1 MANAYPNPEL
11 ELLNTKIKNSIDQT
25 LENIG
30 TDSVYERVLKSIEE
44 KKLQKVETE
53 STYERVLKR
62 LEDKDIKVDAFSNE
76 RSYINALPETY
87 KEKTLRYIDV
97 FRDHPEI
104 VHDYIKAIKEWGSE
118 KDAKKA
124 GSTAELLYPNKL
136 LTKVLKDPEYEKDA
150 RRFFMI
156 MNPMQGEK
164 IYDLSLRADETGL
177 LKQKEYEDKFS
188 TKILGGVSDAYQGS
202 VREVT
207 KAVARLVDMGL
218 NTQSLA
224 YIEENWPE
232 ASKSESALRRTAEGL
247 AEFGIDLWLGGKIL
261 KSFGWVA
268 KRAAPGQTKQLV
280 DKLSKTKAK
289 KDKWGRVI
297 EDPYGNIVQTS
308 SIAKRLGFWTLP
320 VKYGLGRTVT
330 SDPDQTSFG
339 EGFGLVTRA
348 DTSKMTNREKA
359 VHDLKWKLAHGAEGT
374 ALIAGLTVA
383 LKGTLGAAGW
393 TAKNVLGP
401 PLKIAG
407 DWVVNPI
414 AKVAASRMTGIPQ
427 LVKGIKNAGGF
438 ITQKI
443 PPLAQWQFFSIG
455 AGPLRERI
463 MGLADKFLMAPV
475 RTRGQLTKEA
485 KDIMR
490 KGEDQVRNYR
500 KNVDLDLKRIDSS
513 IYKMLKTGFASRLF
527 TQSSAVAGKQ
537 YWDDVIRFLRQEL
550 KRDQLPAELQAP
562 AQNIRN
568 LIESLSKKIEP
579 YVKSEE
585 VKEEIIKNLGKY
597 LTTSYEIFQGSF
609 KPSRAKIDA
618 AQKYFVGLLQQTKGG
633 KFFNV
638 KEGAPLWVE
647 LNRQAS
653 RMVDDVLAYG
663 RGVEG
668 TTPLERLNAITALVT
683 PANILVKKGKSL
695 PTVIEELMGKVTDP
709 RAIIVDTVT
718 KQAQLISHLE
728 THKQILKEGLRAGWI
743 VKDPAEWMMGKLGIT
758 APWVGRNLV
767 PIKAITR
774 PSQIDIGKLYQWGT
788 KKDGGFY
795 HTTPEIAG
803 AIASDALMSDI
814 LISSTF
820 ASVYKPF
827 LAAKTTAQLS
837 KTVLSLMTQTRNFET
852 AAFFSLLNGHIGS
865 QASVLDAMKLTFGEV
880 VGVGGKISPEVMKK
894 KLTEYLKYGVTDSSV
909 VAGEVE
915 AVIGDIVSNRWA
927 STDALFKY
935 LINNPIFRKAT
946 EFYQASDNV
955 WKAYGYEF
963 TKSQLLPAIP
973 RNGFTV
979 ANARK
984 LGFRVEPNRTVDYTW
999 KDLVSQQYREVFGK
1013 RWNPENAD
1021 GTLKTYAES
1030 IKEISGQYIRNVYP
1044 NYGMVPNL
1052 VKNWRRFPVGN
1063 FVAFQSEIIR
1073 NLYNVGV
1080 YGTREITSSNPWL
1093 RQMGARRIMG
1103 LTGTMY
1109 GFGKGLGLMT
1119 GALTNID
1126 EDFIIK
1132 YQRFFSPWYDKN
1144 STLYPISK
1152 MERDKDGWPS
1162 WWTLNFSREQPFEAA
1177 QDAFATFVNGMF
1189 DPVDK
1194 SDRWYAERF
1203 FKSFFYDYDEK
1214 KKGGFTLLL
1223 EPFLTETILG
1233 EGLLDI
1239 TPLDWGIPGA
1249 RGGKDRRGKII
1260 YDITNDD
1267 WDVILAK
1274 AAGHLV
1280 QTITPTTFVNMG
1292 KIMSA
1297 YEQEV
1302 DRAANRYNTTNEI
1315 LKLFLGLGA
1324 KKENPRN
1331 SVTYVI
1337 SDFSKRVREINNT
1350 FKRNAFEPQH
1360 LMDNPLNFIEEFEK
1374 LQKSMYR
1381 EKSRVAEF
1389 LSLLEEMNIPYGQIR
1404 REFKDRQNF
1413 GNMTM
1418 GFLKRNAF
1426 DAAKLPPREM
1436 TAILPRLVIKLN
1448 NAYAKEIADGTRD
1461 AFTLNDIYPVQDLQ
1475 GIIRKWMNV
1484 PLGLSDEELEEYFM
1498 GGKKLPDDKTSM
1510 IMPPMDITEQKQV
1523 ASVKP
1528 QVPLNAANVSAE
1540 VIASKPDQNVVGST
1554 GLTATET
1561 AWLSN
1566 EEKAMRLKQKGL
1578 A

>member
-1 MANAYPNPEL
+1 MADAFQNIDL
-11 ELLNTKIKNSIDQT
+11 EQINKDVEKKVKGILDNLDLESIDQQVKEKLST
-25 LENIG
+25 IEA
-30 TDSVYERVLKSIEE
+30 LKS
-44 KKLQKVETE
+44 
-53 STYERVLKR
+53 
-62 LEDKDIKVDAFSNE
+62 DDAFSDD

-104 VHDYIKAIKEWGSE
+104 VQDYIKAIKEWGTE

-124 GSTAELLYPNKL
+124 GSTAELLNPLKL
-136 LTKVLKDPEYEKDA
+136 LTKVLKNPEYEQDA

-156 MNPMQGEK
+156 MNPLQGEK
-164 IYDLSLRADETGL
+164 VYDLSLRDDELGI
-177 LKQKEYEDKFS
+177 LKQKEWQDKTS
-188 TKILGGVSDAYQGS
+188 TKILGGVTDAFQGT
-202 VREVT
+202 VKELT
-207 KAVARLVDMGL
+207 KTVARLVDWGL
-218 NTQSLA
+218 DTKSLA
-224 YIEENWPE
+224 YIESNWPE
-232 ASKSESALRRTAEGL
+232 AKKSESGIRKLTEDL
-247 AEFGIDLWLGGKIL
+247 TEFGIDIWLGGKIL

-268 KRAAPGQTKQLV
+268 TKAAPGQTKRIV
-280 DKLSKTKAK
+280 EKLSKTKAK

-297 EDPYGNIVQTS
+297 EDPFGNIVQTS
-308 SIAKRLGFWTLP
+308 SIAKKLGFWALP
-320 VKYGLGRTVT
+320 VKYGLGRSVT
-330 SDPDQTSFG
+330 SDPEQATLA
-339 EGFGLVTRA
+339 ENFGLVTRE
-348 DTSKMTNREKA
+348 DTSKMTNKEKA
-359 VHDLKWKLAHGAEGT
+359 VHDFKWKLAHGGEGT
-374 ALIAGLTVA
+374 ALIGGLTVA
-383 LKGTLGAAGW
+383 FSGALGTLGW

-407 DWVVNPI
+407 DYIVNPL
-414 AKVAASRMTGIPQ
+414 AQVAASRMTGIPQ
-427 LVKGIKNAGGF
+427 LVQGIRNAGGF
-438 ITQKI
+438 ITKPI
-443 PPLAQWQFFSIG
+443 PPLEQWQFFSIG
-455 AGPLRERI
+455 AGPLKERI
-463 MGLADKFLMAPV
+463 MALADKFVLTPI
-475 RTRGQLTKEA
+475 RTRGPLTQEA
-485 KDIMR
+485 KAIMR
-490 KGEDQVRNYR
+490 KGEDEVRAYR

-550 KRDQLPAELQAP
+550 KRDQLPAELQVP

-597 LTTSYEIFQGSF
+597 LTTSYEIFQGSY

-618 AQKYFVGLLQQTKGG
+618 AQKYFIGLLQQTKGG

-638 KEGAPLWVE
+638 KEGAPLWIE

-668 TTPLERLNAITALVT
+668 TTPTERLAAITALIT
-683 PANILVKKGKSL
+683 PANILVKKGRSL

-728 THKQILKEGLRAGWI
+728 THKQILKEGLRAGWM
-743 VKDPAEWMMGKLGIT
+743 VKDPKEWMMGKLGIT

-767 PIKAITR
+767 PIKTITR
-774 PSQIDIGKLYQWGT
+774 PSQIDIGKLYQWKAGKET
-788 KKDGGFY
+788 GFY
-795 HTTPEIAG
+795 YTTPEIAG
-803 AIASDALMSDI
+803 AIASDALATDI
-814 LISSTF
+814 LISSAF
-820 ASVYKPF
+820 GSVYKPF

-880 VGVGGKISPEVMKK
+880 VGVGGKIDPGVMKR

-909 VAGEVE
+909 VAGEIE

-935 LINNPIFRKAT
+935 LIRNPIFRKAT

-973 RNGFTV
+973 RNGLTV

-984 LGFRVEPNRTVDYTW
+984 MGFKVEPNRTVDYNW
-999 KDLVSQQYREVFGK
+999 RDLVSQQYREVFNRK
-1013 RWNPENAD
+1013 WNPENTD

-1030 IKEISGQYIRNVYP
+1030 IKEIAGQYIRNVYP

-1052 VKNWRRFPVGN
+1052 VKNWRRLPVGN

-1080 YGTREITSSNPWL
+1080 YGTREITSSNSWI

-1109 GFGKGLGLMT
+1109 GFGKGLALMT
-1119 GALTNID
+1119 DALTNID
-1126 EDFIIK
+1126 EDFIIR

-1152 MERDKDGWPS
+1152 MEKDKDGWPS

-1177 QDAFATFVNGMF
+1177 QDAIATFVNGMF
-1189 DPVDK
+1189 DPIDK
-1194 SDRWYAERF
+1194 DDKWYAERF

-1214 KKGGFTLLL
+1214 KKGGFTQLL

-1233 EGLLDI
+1233 EALLDI

-1267 WDVILAK
+1267 WDVIIGK

-1280 QTITPTTFVNMG
+1280 QSITPTTFINMG

-1302 DRAANRYNTTNEI
+1302 DRAANRYNTTNEV

-1337 SDFSKRVREINNT
+1337 SDFSKRVKAVNGT
-1350 FKRNAFEPQH
+1350 FKRRAFEPQL
-1360 LMDNPLNFIEEFEK
+1360 LMDNPLNLIEEFEK
-1374 LQKSMYR
+1374 LQKNLYR
-1381 EKSRVAEF
+1381 EKSRVSDF
-1389 LSLLEEMNIPYGQIR
+1389 LALLEEMNIPYGQIR

-1413 GNMTM
+1413 GNKTM

-1426 DAAKLPPREM
+1426 DSANLPPREW
-1436 TAILPRLVIKLN
+1436 TSILPRLVERLN
-1448 NAYAKEIADGTRD
+1448 RAHAKEIADGTKE
-1461 AFTLNDIYPVQDLQ
+1461 AFTLNDIYPIQQLNM
-1475 GIIRKWMNV
+1475 IRQKWMNV
-1484 PLGLSDEELEEYFM
+1484 PLGLSNEELDEYFM
-1498 GGKKLPDDKTSM
+1498 GGKKLPDDTSM
-1510 IMPPMDITEQKQV
+1510 ILPAPEVSEPKQV

-1540 VIASKPDQNVVGST
+1540 VIASQPDQNVVGST

-1561 AWLSN
+1561 AYLSN

>member
-1 MANAYPNPEL
+1 MADAFQNVDL
-11 ELLNTKIKNSIDQT
+11 EKINQDVKKTVQEVLKNIDVGSIRQSVRDTIKSLDLPKSID
-25 LENIG
+25 
-30 TDSVYERVLKSIEE
+30 SFS
-44 KKLQKVETE
+44 
-53 STYERVLKR
+53 
-62 LEDKDIKVDAFSNE
+62 ED
-76 RSYINALPETY
+76 RSYINALPEKY

-97 FRDHPEI
+97 FRDNPEI
-104 VHDYIKAIKEWGSE
+104 VQDYIKAIKEWGTE
-118 KDAKKA
+118 KAAKKA
-124 GSTAELLYPNKL
+124 GSTAELLYPSKL
-136 LTKVLKDPEYEKDA
+136 LGKVLKDPKYEKDA
-150 RRFFMI
+150 RRFFVI
-156 MNPMQGEK
+156 MHPFQGEAA
-164 IYDLSLRADETGL
+164 YDVSLRSDKIGI
-177 LKQKEYEDKFS
+177 LKKKEYEDKLS
-188 TKILGGVSDAYQGS
+188 TKILGGTTDAFQGT
-202 VREVT
+202 VR
-207 KAVARLVDMGL
+207 ALSQNIARLVDMGL
-218 NTQSLA
+218 DTKTLA
-224 YIEENWPE
+224 YIEANWPE
-232 ASKSESALRRTAEGL
+232 AKKSESGLRRLTEDL
-247 AEFGIDLWLGGKIL
+247 AGFGIDVFLGGKIL
-261 KSFGWVA
+261 KGFGWVA
-268 KRAAPGQTKQLV
+268 KRAAPGQTKKIV
-280 DKLSKTKAK
+280 EKLSKTKAK

-308 SIAKRLGFWTLP
+308 SIAKKLGFWGLP

-330 SDPDQTSFG
+330 SDPDQTSYG
-339 EGFGLVTRA
+339 ESFGLVTRA
-348 DTSKMTNREKA
+348 DTSKMTNRQKA
-359 VHDLKWKLAHGAEGT
+359 VHDLKWNLVHGSEGT
-374 ALIAGLTVA
+374 ALVGGLTVA
-383 LKGTLGAAGW
+383 FNKVLGVAGW
-393 TAKNVLGP
+393 AAKNIAGP
-401 PLKIAG
+401 PLKAVG
-407 DWVVNPI
+407 DYVANPLSKMM
-414 AKVAASRMTGIPQ
+414 AYEYKGVGMP
-427 LVKGIKNAGGF
+427 LVMKGIKNAGGF
-438 ITQKI
+438 ITKPI
-443 PPLAQWQFFSIG
+443 PPLEKWQFFSVG

-463 MGLADKFLMAPV
+463 MGLADKFVLAPI

-490 KGEDQVRNYR
+490 KGEDQVRAYR
-500 KNVDLDLKRIDSS
+500 KNVDLDLKQIDSA

-537 YWDDVIRFLRQEL
+537 YWDDVIRFLKQEL
-550 KRDQLPAELQAP
+550 KVDQLPVELRGP
-562 AQNIRN
+562 AQNIRS
-568 LIESLSKKIEP
+568 LIEKLSRKIEP
-579 YVKSEE
+579 YVKSED
-585 VKEEIIKNLGKY
+585 VKEEIIKNMGKY
-597 LTTSYEIFQGSF
+597 LTTSYEIFQGSY

-633 KFFNV
+633 KFFDV

-647 LNRQAS
+647 LHRQAS

-668 TTPLERLNAITALVT
+668 TTPTERLNAITALVT

-709 RAIIVDTVT
+709 RAIIVDTIT

-728 THKQILKEGLRAGWI
+728 THKQMLKEGLRSGWI
-743 VKDPAEWMMGKLGIT
+743 VKNPKEWMMGKLGIT

-767 PIKAITR
+767 PIKTITR

-803 AIASDALMSDI
+803 AIASDALATDV
-814 LISSTF
+814 LINSVF
-820 ASVYKPF
+820 GSVYKPF

-865 QASVLDAMKLTFGEV
+865 QASVLDAMKITFGEV
-880 VGVGGKISPEVMKK
+880 VGVGGKINPELMKR

-909 VAGEVE
+909 VAGEIE
-915 AVIGDIVSNRWA
+915 AVIGDIVANRWA
-927 STDALFKY
+927 TTDALFKY
-935 LINNPIFRKAT
+935 LMNNPIFRKAT

-973 RNGFTV
+973 IRGLTV
-979 ANARK
+979 ANARR
-984 LGFRVEPNRTVDYTW
+984 LGFKVEPNRTVDYNW

-1021 GTLKTYAES
+1021 GTLKTYGES
-1030 IKEISGQYIRNVYP
+1030 IKEIAGQYIRNVYP

-1052 VKNWRRFPVGN
+1052 VKNWRRLPVGN

-1080 YGTREITSSNPWL
+1080 YGTREMTSSNPWI

-1103 LTGTMY
+1103 LTGTLY
-1109 GFGKGLGLMT
+1109 GFGKGLSLMT
-1119 GALTNID
+1119 DVLTDID
-1126 EDFIIK
+1126 ANFITR
-1132 YQRFFSPWYDKN
+1132 YQRFFAPWYDKN

-1177 QDAFATFVNGMF
+1177 QDAMATFINGMF
-1189 DPVDK
+1189 NPLDK

-1214 KKGGFTLLL
+1214 KKGGFTQLL

-1233 EGLLDI
+1233 EALLDI
-1239 TPLDWGIPGA
+1239 MPKDFGIPGA

-1260 YDITNDD
+1260 YDAANDS
-1267 WDVILAK
+1267 WDEIIAK
-1274 AAGHLV
+1274 AAGHL
-1280 QTITPTTFVNMG
+1280 TLSITPTTFINVG
-1292 KIMSA
+1292 EITAA

-1302 DRAANRYNTTNEI
+1302 DRAANRYNTANKVM
-1315 LKLFLGLGA
+1315 KLVLGLGA

-1337 SDFSKRVREINNT
+1337 ADFSKRLKAVNGA
-1350 FKRNAFEPQH
+1350 FKKKALEPQK
-1360 LMDNPLNFIEEFEK
+1360 LMDNPLNFVREFEE
-1374 LQKSMYR
+1374 LQKNMYR
-1381 EKSRVAEF
+1381 EKSRVHEF
-1389 LSLLEEMNIPYGQIR
+1389 LQVLEEMNIPYGQIR

-1413 GNMTM
+1413 GTKTM
-1418 GFLKRNAF
+1418 GFLNRGAF
-1426 DAAKLPPREM
+1426 DAANLPPREM
-1436 TAILPRLVIKLN
+1436 TAILPRLVQKLN
-1448 NAYAKEIADGTRD
+1448 LAYSKEIADGTRD
-1461 AFTLNDIYPVQDLQ
+1461 AFTLNDIYPIQELNK
-1475 GIIRKWMNV
+1475 IRQKWMNV
-1484 PLGLSDEELEEYFM
+1484 PLGLSDKELEEYFM
-1498 GGKKLPDDKTSM
+1498 GGKKLPEKTSM
-1510 IMPPMDITEQKQV
+1510 LMPPINIAQPKQV
-1523 ASVKP
+1523 AEVKP
-1528 QVPLNAANVSAE
+1528 QVTEDTAEVSSE
-1540 VIASKPDQNVVGST
+1540 VIASKPNQNVVGST

-1561 AWLSN
+1561 AFLSN

>member
-1 MANAYPNPEL
+1 MADAFQNIDL
-11 ELLNTKIKNSIDQT
+11 EQINKD
-25 LENIG
+25 
-30 TDSVYERVLKSIEE
+30 VE
-44 KKLQKVETE
+44 KKVKGILDNLDLE
-53 STYERVLKR
+53 SINTRVKEKLSTIEAFKS
-62 LEDKDIKVDAFSNE
+62 DDAFSDD
-76 RSYINALPETY
+76 RSYINALPEKY
-87 KEKTLRYIDV
+87 KDKTLRYIDV

-104 VHDYIKAIKEWGSE
+104 VQEYIKAIKEWGTE

-124 GSTAELLYPNKL
+124 GSTAELLYPTKL

-164 IYDLSLRADETGL
+164 IYDLSLRVDERGI

-188 TKILGGVSDAYQGS
+188 TKLVGGVTDAFTGS
-202 VREVT
+202 VRDVT
-207 KAVARLVDMGL
+207 QAVARLVDMGL
-218 NTQSLA
+218 DTQSLA

-232 ASKSESALRRTAEGL
+232 AKKSESNLRRAAEGL
-247 AEFGIDLWLGGKIL
+247 AEFGIDIWLGGKIL
-261 KSFGWVA
+261 KGFGLVA
-268 KRAAPGQTKQLV
+268 TKAAPGQTKRLV
-280 DKLSKTKAK
+280 EKLSKTKAK

-297 EDPYGNIVQTS
+297 EDPFGNVVQTA

-320 VKYGLGRTVT
+320 VKYGLGRAVT
-330 SDPDQTSFG
+330 SDPEQVAIG
-339 EGFGLVTRA
+339 EPFKPFGLYTRA

-383 LKGTLGAAGW
+383 FGKTLGALGW
-393 TAKNVLGP
+393 TAKNVVAP
-401 PLKIAG
+401 PLKVVG
-407 DWVVNPI
+407 DYVVNPLS
-414 AKVAASRMTGIPQ
+414 KVMAYEY
-427 LVKGIKNAGGF
+427 KGIGMPLIMKGIRKGGGF
-438 ITQKI
+438 LTKPL
-443 PPLAQWQFFSIG
+443 PPLAQWQFFSTG
-455 AGPLRERI
+455 AGPLKERV
-463 MGLADKFLMAPV
+463 MGLADKFFLAPL

-537 YWDDVIRFLRQEL
+537 YWDDVIRFMRKEL

-585 VKEEIIKNLGKY
+585 IKEEIWKNLGKY

-609 KPSRAKIDA
+609 KPNRAKINA

-638 KEGAPLWVE
+638 KEGSPLWVD

-653 RMVDDVLAYG
+653 RMVDEILAYG
-663 RGVEG
+663 RGVQG
-668 TTPLERLNAITALVT
+668 TTPTERLAAITALIT

-743 VKDPAEWMMGKLGIT
+743 VKNKQDWLMGKLGVT
-758 APWVGRNLV
+758 APWVGRNLQE
-767 PIKAITR
+767 IKAITR
-774 PSQIDIGKLYQWGT
+774 PSQIDITKLYQWGT

-795 HTTPEIAG
+795 WTTPEIAG
-803 AIASDALMSDI
+803 AISNDALLTDA
-814 LISSTF
+814 LITTAF
-820 ASVYKPF
+820 GSVWKPF

-880 VGVGGKISPEVMKK
+880 VGVGGKINPKRMKM

-915 AVIGDIVSNRWA
+915 AVIGDIVANRWA
-927 STDALFKY
+927 SSDALFKY
-935 LINNPIFRKAT
+935 LMNNPIFRKAT

-984 LGFRVEPNRTVDYTW
+984 MGFKVDPNRTVDYNW
-999 KDLVSQQYREVFGK
+999 RDLVSQQFREVFGK
-1013 RWNPENAD
+1013 KWNPENAD
-1021 GTLKTYAES
+1021 GTLKTYGES
-1030 IKEISGQYIRNVYP
+1030 IREIAGQYIRNVYP
-1044 NYGMVPNL
+1044 NYGMVPNI
-1052 VKNWRRFPVGN
+1052 VKNWRRLPVGN

-1073 NLYNVGV
+1073 NLFNVGM
-1080 YGTREITSSNPWL
+1080 YASREMTSSNPWL
-1093 RQMGARRIMG
+1093 RQMGARRLMG

-1109 GFGKGLGLMT
+1109 GFGKGLSLMT
-1119 GALTNID
+1119 DALTNID
-1126 EDFIIK
+1126 EDFIK
-1132 YQRFFSPWYDKN
+1132 RYMRFFAPWYDKN

-1152 MERDKDGWPS
+1152 MDVDKDGWPS

-1177 QDAFATFVNGMF
+1177 QDALATFWNGMF
-1189 DPVDK
+1189 DPINKD
-1194 SDRWYAERF
+1194 DRWYAERF
-1203 FKSFFYDYDEK
+1203 FKSFFYDYHEN
-1214 KKGGFTLLL
+1214 KKGGFSQLL
-1223 EPFLTETILG
+1223 EPFLTPTIFG
-1233 EGLLDI
+1233 EALSDI
-1239 TPLDWGIPGA
+1239 FPYDFGNPAA
-1249 RGGKDRRGKII
+1249 RAGRDRRGKLIW
-1260 YDITNDD
+1260 DAANDD
-1267 WDVILAK
+1267 WDMIIAK
-1274 AAGHLV
+1274 SAAHLV
-1280 QTITPTTFVNMG
+1280 KSITPTTFVNMG
-1292 KIMSA
+1292 KISAA

-1302 DRAANRYNTTNEI
+1302 DRAANRYNTTNEV

-1331 SVTYVI
+1331 SLTFVI
-1337 SDFSKRVREINNT
+1337 TDFTKRIQKTTGN
-1350 FKRNAFEPQH
+1350 FKKAFEPQE
-1360 LMDNPLNFIEEFEK
+1360 LMDNPLNIIEAFER
-1374 LQKSMYR
+1374 LQENQYR
-1381 EKSRVAEF
+1381 EKTRVYDF
-1389 LSLLEEMNIPYGQIR
+1389 LEVLKEMNIPYGQIR
-1404 REFKDRQNF
+1404 REFKDRHNF
-1413 GNMTM
+1413 GKKTM
-1418 GFLKRNAF
+1418 IYLNRGAF
-1426 DAAKLPPREM
+1426 DAARLPPREW
-1436 TAILPRLVIKLN
+1436 TSALPRLVEDLN
-1448 NAYAKEIADGTRD
+1448 RAYAKEIADGTREV
-1461 AFTLNDIYPVQDLQ
+1461 FTLTDIYPIEELNS
-1475 GIIRKWMNV
+1475 IRQKWNNV
-1484 PLGLSDEELEEYFM
+1484 PLGLSDKELEEYFM
-1498 GGKKLPDDKTSM
+1498 GGKELPEDKTSM
-1510 IMPPMDITEQKQV
+1510 ILPPAVSETKQV
-1523 ASVKP
+1523 ARVKP

-1561 AWLSN
+1561 AYLSN
-1566 EEKAMRLKQKGL
+1566 EEKAMKLKQKGL